1 MPNRKASAV
10 WEGGL
15 KGGKGTFQGET
26 RGIGGNYSFDS
37 RFQEGTGSNPEELL
51 AAAEASCFSMKLSAD
66 LEANGTPP
74 TRVETDAV
82 CTIEKVAEGM
92 KITTIKLTTRAT
104 VPNLDAGKFQQLV
117 NGAKDGCPVSQA
129 LKGNVNIVVDATLA

>member
-15 KGGKGTFQGET
+15 KGGKGTFKGET
-26 RGIGGNYSFDS
+26 DAIAGNYSFES
-37 RFQEGTGSNPEELL
+37 RFEQGAGSNPEELL
-51 AAAEASCFSMKLSAD
+51 AAALASCFSMKLSAD
-66 LEANGTPP
+66 LEANGTPA

-82 CTIEKVAEGM
+82 GTIEKVAEGM
-92 KITTIKLTTRAT
+92 KITTMKLTTRAK
-104 VPNLDAGKFQQLV
+104 VPNIDAAKFQQIV

-129 LKGNVNIVVDATLA
+129 LKDNVNIIADATLV